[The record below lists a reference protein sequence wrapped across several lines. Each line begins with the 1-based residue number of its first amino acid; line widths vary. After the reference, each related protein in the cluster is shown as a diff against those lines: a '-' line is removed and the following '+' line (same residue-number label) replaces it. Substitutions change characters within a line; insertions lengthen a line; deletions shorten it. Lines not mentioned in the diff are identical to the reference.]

1 MKKSLGPKTI
11 VYPTPVFVVGTYDK
25 DGKPNVM
32 TASWGGISCSKPPAI
47 AVAIR
52 KATYT
57 YDGLIGRKAFTIN
70 IPSEKYIKEADYFG
84 IASGRDTD
92 KFAVTGLTP
101 VKSEI
106 VDAPYIEEFPLSFEC
121 KLIHTV
127 EVGLHT
133 QFIGEVMDMKAD
145 ESVLADDG
153 NPDIEAVKPLIFT
166 PVSRKYYGVGEF
178 LGSAFSVGKELK
190 QEE

>member
-25 DGKPNVM
+25 DGKPNLM
-32 TASWGGISCSKPPAI
+32 TASWGGVSCSSPPALT
-47 AVAIR
+47 VSIR

-57 YDGLIGRKAFTIN
+57 YAGLVERKAFTIN
-70 IPSEKYIKEADYFG
+70 IPSEKFIKEADYFG

-101 VKSEI
+101 VKSGV

-121 KLIHTV
+121 KLLHTI

-133 QFIGEVMDMKAD
+133 QFIGVVMDLKAD
-145 ESVLADDG
+145 EYVLDEDG
-153 NPDIEAVKPLIFT
+153 NPDIESVKPLIFT
-166 PVSRKYYGVGEF
+166 PVFRKYYGVGEF
-178 LGSAFSVGKELK
+178 LGKAFSVGKELK
-190 QEE
+190 